1 MKSVA
6 QFKRPSL
13 EAAVKDWQKLLA
25 ERRFATDIIWIF
37 AENLC
42 VEKSRSEPGGF
53 HFGFQTRFTPPP
65 GDALDIAF
73 DHFCETDA
81 PIVFY
86 RLGGRPGKS
95 VCMLLCD
102 PWFKNRRAAEGFIHR
117 DEWGISFFPGQED
130 EIEEVTDLARWLHRV
145 RRGRAFHDLD
155 FSMTLE
161 AVDEIKIYGRAL
173 APYERFAAIMLN
185 RLRRFLGQPA

>member
-1 MKSVA
+1 MNSVA

-25 ERRFATDIIWIF
+25 ERGFAADLLWIF

-42 VEKSRSEPGGF
+42 VEKSQTEPGGL

-65 GDALDIAF
+65 NDALEIAF
-73 DHFCETDA
+73 DHFSETEA

-95 VCMLLCD
+95 ICMLH
-102 PWFKNRRAAEGFIHR
+102 AALR
-117 DEWGISFFPGQED
+117 PVVCQP
-130 EIEEVTDLARWLHRV
+130 AR
-145 RRGRAFHDLD
+145 RRGIH
-155 FSMTLE
+155 
-161 AVDEIKIYGRAL
+161 
-173 APYERFAAIMLN
+173 PP
-185 RLRRFLGQPA
+185 RRMGHFILSRD